1 MTKTPTSS
9 HAHHVLSALE
19 ALDWALA
26 FGFFVLAAPPR
37 APAAARST
45 APLCSAPPPS
55 STAAGGDGDGDG
67 DTRGAAVMA
76 TEQLRAVVDAF
87 RCHVNFGGV
96 VVARGVG
103 GAAAANDGG
112 AAAAAP
118 TLADAYR
125 AGAQL
130 RRVGGGR
137 MLQRGSTVTFLSWLR
152 STPTPYARHAI
163 FYRRVGYWML
173 PLASVCGGASDAV
186 ALGAAGASCFGA
198 CAWSGVAVT
207 RRGPRSRHLPPPLIF
222 IYIHI

>member
-1 MTKTPTSS
+1 M
-9 HAHHVLSALE
+9 
-19 ALDWALA
+19 
-26 FGFFVLAAPPR
+26 AP
-37 APAAARST
+37 
-45 APLCSAPPPS
+45 
-55 STAAGGDGDGDG
+55 
-67 DTRGAAVMA
+67 
-76 TEQLRAVVDAF
+76 
-87 RCHVNFGGV
+87 
-96 VVARGVG
+96 G
-103 GAAAANDGG
+103 GAAAPQGLLRSTRAIERANWRDGAEG
-112 AAAAAP
+112 PHPEARPAQRRHVAEELPAD
-118 TLADAYR
+118 ADAYR